1 MTHFDIADV
10 RHYYDRHTRSFIR
23 FGQGGRAGAIHRAVW
38 RPGVHPGV
46 ERADLACAIESFV
59 HAPAPGPVL
68 AAWARLIRPEACWW
82 SATTSDGSPTARPR
96 RAPSIGSAA
105 AVSTRCCPGTSC
117 RPARELPGSSTNRAW
132 TSRRRWRF
140 TARATVSSPDC
151 ARRPNGSRAAP
162 AVFDY
167 LQGGSAL
174 QECLAN
180 GWIGYDLTVF
190 RRRE

>member
-1 MTHFDIADV
+1 MVCDDF
-10 RHYYDRHTRSFIR
+10 RR
-23 FGQGGRAGAIHRAVW
+23 FTDS
-38 RPGVHPGV
+38 
-46 ERADLACAIESFV
+46 E
-59 HAPAPGPVL
+59 
-68 AAWARLIRPEACWW
+68 
-82 SATTSDGSPTARPR
+82 
-96 RAPSIGSAA
+96 AA
-105 AVSTRCCPGTSC
+105 ARAIDRFRRGWRINTLLSRDEC

-140 TARATVSSPDC
+140 TARAIVSSPDC